1 MGTSFFIW
9 IFAVQMGNFRISARV
24 AEMNESAT
32 LKMAQLARDLA
43 GKGKDVINLSLGE
56 PDFDTPAHIVQAAK
70 EALDQGFTKYTPVAG
85 TQELRDAISLKFKRD
100 NGLSYAPDQILVS
113 NGAKQSFANLCFA
126 LLNPGD
132 EVLLL
137 APYWVSYYEIIKM
150 AGGIPVIVPS
160 EVNFDYKPKVED
172 IAARLSPKTRMLVFS
187 SPCNPTGSVFNQSDL
202 ESIASTVRNYPELL
216 IVSDEIYEYIIFGQ
230 KHISIGSLPDM
241 QERTVTING
250 FSKGFSMT
258 GWRLGYMGGP
268 KSVIQACIKVQGQ
281 FTSGAASFTQKAGTH
296 ALLSDLG
303 PTREMCTAFDKRRQV
318 LLEEIS
324 QIPYLEVN
332 NPQGAFYILP
342 RVCQLFGRNIQDKL
356 IENAEDLAITILEKA
371 HVAVVSGDAFG
382 APECLRIS
390 YSLSEEKIREAMR
403 RIKSLFV

>member
-9 IFAVQMGNFRISARV
+9 IFAVQMGNFNISTRV
-24 AEMNESAT
+24 AEMQESAT

-56 PDFDTPAHIVQAAK
+56 PDFNTPEHIVRKAK
-70 EALDQGFTKYTPVAG
+70 EALDDGFTKYTPVAG
-85 TQELRDAISLKFKRD
+85 TQELREAISLKFKRD
-100 NGLSYAPDQILVS
+100 NRLDYAPDQILVS

-132 EVLLL
+132 EVLLF

-150 AGGIPVIVPS
+150 AGGTPVLVPS
-160 EVNFDYKPKVED
+160 DVNFDYKPKMED
-172 IAARLSPKTRMLVFS
+172 IASRISHKTRMLVFS
-187 SPCNPTGSVFNQSDL
+187 SPCNPTGSVFNQTDL
-202 ESIASTVRNYPELL
+202 QSIAETVRDYPDLL
-216 IVSDEIYEYIIFGQ
+216 VVSDEIYEYIIFGQ
-230 KHISIGSLPDM
+230 EHISIGSLPDM

-268 KSVIQACIKVQGQ
+268 RAVIQACTKVQGQ
-281 FTSGAASFTQKAGTH
+281 FTSGAASFTQKAGAF

-303 PTREMCTAFDKRRQV
+303 PTRQMGEAFDRRRKV

-324 QIPYLEVN
+324 QISSWEVN

-342 RVCQLFGRNIQDKL
+342 KVSQLFGKTIRGKL
-356 IENAEDLAITILEKA
+356 IQSAEDLSLIILEDA
-371 HVAVVSGDAFG
+371 HVALVDGDAFG

-390 YSLSEEKIREAMR
+390 YSLSEDKIREAMR
-403 RIKSLFV
+403 RIKALLS